1 MKTDL
6 STFDNSWYKP
16 GGTIKVIL
24 WTLFNALV
32 MKNPFWLH
40 SKSKVILLRMFGARI
55 GKGVIFK
62 PEVSIKYPWKLSIGD
77 HCWIGEQVWIDN
89 LAQVSIEDH
98 VCISQG
104 ALLLCGNHN
113 YKSSKFDLMIGE
125 ITLKEGAWIGA
136 KTSVCGGVV
145 AETHSVLSAGSVATK
160 DLEAYTIYQGIPAVT
175 TKKRTIES

>member
-6 STFDNSWYKP
+6 SQFDNSWYNP
-16 GGTIKVIL
+16 GGKFKVVL
-24 WTLFNALV
+24 WTLFNAFV

-40 SKSKVILLRMFGARI
+40 SKSKVILLRMFGAKI
-55 GKGVIFK
+55 GQGVIFK
-62 PEVSIKYPWKLSIGD
+62 PEVSIKYPWKLEIGN

-89 LAQVSIEDH
+89 LALVCLEDH
-98 VCISQG
+98 VCVSQG

-136 KTSVCGGVV
+136 KTSVSGGVTV
-145 AETHSVLSAGSVATK
+145 QSHAVHNLRK
-160 DLEAYTIYQGIPAVT
+160 CDL
-175 TKKRTIES
+175 